1 VMGEGAAMAV
11 LAETE
16 EVQGEGSTEQQ
27 TKVNRRMLKKKK
39 RLLTKGKGTRSD
51 YFDVYGAQARAELV
65 LQPPMPNARLSFQDE
80 HVEEPADPESDEEEE
95 DDYDAADATPA
106 DYGEVSKI
114 LASRFEDGQTQYLI
128 EWKDDHLESWEP
140 ADNIARDL
148 VSGAGEAAASI
159 MISVLGRLKKVEIVL
174 DVSNRAQKAGFG
186 NNVYA
191 YSAMVSAYGRSGR
204 CCEALKVFQAMKKAK
219 GVESAP
225 EAS

>member
-1 VMGEGAAMAV
+1 VKAAPTPNV
-11 LAETE
+11 EEAEDREKGQGRLE

-27 TKVNRRMLKKKK
+27 TKVNQRVLKKKK
-39 RLLTKGKGTRSD
+39 RLLTKGTRSN

-80 HVEEPADPESDEEEE
+80 HVEEEE

-114 LASRFEDGQTQYLI
+114 LASHVKDGQTQYLI

-148 VSGAGEAAASI
+148 VSSAGEAAASI
-159 MISVLGRLKKVEIVL
+159 MISV
-174 DVSNRAQKAGFG
+174 
-186 NNVYA
+186 
-191 YSAMVSAYGRSGR
+191 
-204 CCEALKVFQAMKKAK
+204 
-219 GVESAP
+219 
-225 EAS
+225 